1 MDDSFRTHL
10 QTVVLFLKIQPD
22 YLEDKVYVDL
32 IQLAQK
38 LASLNNKVEFY
49 INYVKF
55 RPKFAE
61 MFFKELSKAVCVAG
75 IDWWYCDDG
84 FDWIE
89 AIQPPLVY
97 LKSIETTFGSK
108 VQIASLSHLK
118 FLCSLS
124 VHNLTLSQR
133 KVTFTLPNLKKLK
146 LHNQKDTSESFGDF
160 ISSVFPN
167 LFSITIKSRKLEKN
181 AENLGLDNL
190 PLSCRSLASYF
201 KVVSNSVNLNRHQ
214 FSYLSIQVFD
224 LADDSVIEQISLFDL
239 KAIRIEVREVILMRE
254 TYSEYLKIIA
264 KIIEFQPQLQIVDLV
279 SFDFVPSDK
288 LDELKCETL
297 HWVNDNE
304 GLFVSRNIKCIQFA
318 SQQKNLN
325 LFTSHILYLSQSLSL
340 ETVYLLELLKETLDW
355 EEVSTRLLLTDDD
368 IPLIYSKMKSQKRC
382 DLCNGDLA

>member
-1 MDDSFRTHL
+1 MILAIQIVFIYQVACNVCVKVDYLIFD
-10 QTVVLFLKIQPD
+10 FLKETLD
-22 YLEDKVYVDL
+22 WEDV
-32 IQLAQK
+32 I
-38 LASLNNKVEFY
+38 AS
-49 INYVKF
+49 IH
-55 RPKFAE
+55 
-61 MFFKELSKAVCVAG
+61 
-75 IDWWYCDDG
+75 
-84 FDWIE
+84 
-89 AIQPPLVY
+89 
-97 LKSIETTFGSK
+97 FGSK
-108 VQIASLSHLK
+108 VQIASLSHVK

-124 VHNLTLSQR
+124 VHSLTLSQR

-214 FSYLSIQVFD
+214 FSYLSIEVFD

-297 HWVNDNE
+297 LWLNDNE

-318 SQQKNLN
+318 SQQENY
-325 LFTSHILYLSQSLSL
+325 LFTSHILYLSPSLSL
-340 ETVYLLELLKETLDW
+340 ETVYLLEHLKETLDW
-355 EEVSTRLLLTDDD
+355 DGVSTRVLLTDDD

-382 DLCNGDLA
+382 DFCNGDLA